1 LQQITA
7 HFGHNKKKKT
17 TITFSQ
23 MFVNKTKATYT
34 LPVCLNNDNE
44 NTVDEI
50 IKLTVNDYGLY
61 K

>member
-1 LQQITA
+1 
-7 HFGHNKKKKT
+7 
-17 TITFSQ
+17 